1 MKKTYLIAVNQ
12 TVEIK
17 IDESKFTPELM
28 EKYLSHDSIN
38 LESFIRETARDF
50 AQTDNTL
57 FEIKKLD
64 LKASIFDIETKI
76 MSRFLS

>member
-12 TVEIK
+12 TVEVK

-28 EKYLSHDSIN
+28 AKYLSHDSIN
-38 LESFIRETARDF
+38 LESFIRGIARDF
-50 AQTDNTL
+50 AQTDKTF

-64 LKASIFDIETKI
+64 LKASIFDMETKI
-76 MSRFLS
+76 IAEVLS